1 MQAEQQSSLFR
12 RLLLGFSG
20 VILFVALCGFIYV
33 AWEARETQR
42 SRTASEN
49 SAHARE
55 LLMHLADVADKPGR
69 VLEAATALDT
79 WITSHQDCRAGT
91 SGPTGVGKP
100 MVAG

>member
-1 MQAEQQSSLFR
+1 MKRPADPSLFN

-20 VILFVALCGFIYV
+20 VTLFVALCGFVYV

-55 LLMHLADVADKPGR
+55 LLMHLADVADFLPAYQSVIDQR
-69 VLEAATALDT
+69 LAHAAT
-79 WITSHQDCRAGT
+79 R
-91 SGPTGVGKP
+91 
-100 MVAG
+100 